1 MKKFMM
7 QKMMPMM
14 SGTIEKMEFSEKEE
28 MMGTMMPRMMSNLSM
43 EEKMKMMQKMMPMMM
58 KDMDISQM
66 ENMMDT
72 MMPTM
77 MNQMQEKG
85 INLFDMMR
93 MMCPKC
99 VSVATSQASDEDK
112 KKLKSDMTEV
122 FAKI

>member
-1 MKKFMM
+1 
-7 QKMMPMM
+7 
-14 SGTIEKMEFSEKEE
+14 
-28 MMGTMMPRMMSNLSM
+28 
-43 EEKMKMMQKMMPMMM
+43 MMPMMM

-85 INLFDMMR
+85 INMFDMMR

-99 VSVATSQASDEDK
+99 VSVATSHATDK
-112 KKLKSDMTEV
+112 EKEKLKSDMNEI
-122 FAKI
+122 FSKI